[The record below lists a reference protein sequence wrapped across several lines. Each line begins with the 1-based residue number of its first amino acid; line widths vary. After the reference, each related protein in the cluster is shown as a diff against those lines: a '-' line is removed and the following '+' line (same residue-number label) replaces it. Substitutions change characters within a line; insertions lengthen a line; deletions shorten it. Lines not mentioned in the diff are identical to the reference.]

1 MEEEK
6 YFMKYKSKVVYAT
19 VIIENEPDIV
29 LLAKAVIMVAEDTMA
44 RKDEKNGE
52 IRSSHLERD

>member
-1 MEEEK
+1 
-6 YFMKYKSKVVYAT
+6 MKYKSKVVYAT